1 MMRPQA
7 VVRIGVTLSV
17 LALMAAAYLHP
28 AEQAEVRAAPLVD
41 AAAPAPAADAP
52 AVPDPPAVDPPP
64 ERRHLLERVDD
75 AAIAQIYA
83 DGFETLDLREKVL
96 VWHLYNAA
104 LAGRDI
110 FYDQRYEHNLEM
122 REVLEEILVHGGAV
136 DPAALEAIHRYAK
149 LFWINTG
156 PYNNLTARKFVLDLD
171 PPAFRAAAAAAA
183 AAGAR
188 FPTAE
193 GESLDDLLTRLEPLF
208 FDETVDPILT
218 NKTPA
223 DGGDIL
229 LSSANNL
236 YEGVSM
242 ADLVGFE
249 ERYAL
254 NSRLVKRDG
263 QLVEEVY
270 RIDGDGRYAE
280 DLREVVRHLEAAI
293 SFATE
298 PMAAALEALV
308 QWYRTGEPA
317 DRRAYDIAWV
327 ADQASPVDTINGF
340 TEVYMDA
347 RGAKGSWEALVYYIN
362 REKTE
367 AIRTLAEHAQWFE
380 DHMPWDP
387 SYRKEGVRGIT
398 ANAIDVVVEIGDSG
412 PITPIGINLPNDQTV
427 REEYG
432 SKSISLSNVIAA
444 YDLSQPSAYRAEFT
458 WDEAEHAR
466 AEQWGSLAGDLTV
479 NMHEVIGHASGQLA
493 ERLGG
498 NAQPFL
504 REQYSAL
511 EEARADLVALYFI
524 ADSKLAE
531 IGIVD
536 AADQADIVL
545 AEYEAYARNAILQ
558 LRRVREGDQLEQ
570 DHMRNRQMVV
580 HWLID
585 NTEAVEVRRRDGK
598 TYNVVTDAQAFREGV
613 GRLLG
618 EVQRIKSEGDYDAAR
633 ALFESYGIRFDPAL
647 RDEVLERVADVDLPS
662 YTGFVMPKLEPVT
675 GADGAITDVLISYP
689 QDFTR
694 QMLEYSGKSLP
705 AADPTTD
712 QAGDGPHLL
721 VELFTADSEAALGR
735 YRDQRAAGLLAAG
748 GAAGAS
754 LFELRQQQEPST
766 PLPGPFYAGV
776 YPLESGA
783 PVPAP
788 PAPIDGLQIV
798 GSATYGRIG
807 VYGDPAPPGQARE
820 SAMLVFSHPTDL
832 GHDAEYNAWYTDNH
846 MIDVARSPH
855 YRAST
860 RYAPRHQLA
869 GAPLSYLCLYEVE
882 APYSPELHEGLM
894 HWLTETPDDFR
905 QPQPKTPAGED
916 VLTLDLWGYFARLW
930 TVTD

>member
-1 MMRPQA
+1 
-7 VVRIGVTLSV
+7 
-17 LALMAAAYLHP
+17 
-28 AEQAEVRAAPLVD
+28 
-41 AAAPAPAADAP
+41 
-52 AVPDPPAVDPPP
+52 
-64 ERRHLLERVDD
+64 
-75 AAIAQIYA
+75 
-83 DGFETLDLREKVL
+83 
-96 VWHLYNAA
+96 
-104 LAGRDI
+104 
-110 FYDQRYEHNLEM
+110 
-122 REVLEEILVHGGAV
+122 
-136 DPAALEAIHRYAK
+136 
-149 LFWINTG
+149 
-156 PYNNLTARKFVLDLD
+156 
-171 PPAFRAAAAAAA
+171 
-183 AAGAR
+183 
-188 FPTAE
+188 
-193 GESLDDLLTRLEPLF
+193 
-208 FDETVDPILT
+208 
-218 NKTPA
+218 
-223 DGGDIL
+223 
-229 LSSANNL
+229 
-236 YEGVSM
+236 M
-242 ADLVGFE
+242 ADLENFE
-249 ERYAL
+249 ERYPL
-254 NSRLVKRDG
+254 NSRLVMRDG
-263 QLVEEVY
+263 RLEEEVY
-270 RIDGDGRYAE
+270 RIDGGGRYAE
-280 DLREVVRHLEAAI
+280 ELEEVVRHLEAAI
-293 SFATE
+293 PFATE

-308 QWYRTGEPA
+308 QWNRTGEPA

-347 RGAKGSWEALVYYIN
+347 RGAKGAWEALVYYIN

-398 ANAIDVVVEIGDSG
+398 ANAIEVVVEIGDSG

-432 SKSISLSNVIAA
+432 SKSISLSNVIEA
-444 YDLSQPSAYRAEFT
+444 YDLSQPPAYLAEFT

-524 ADSKLAE
+524 ADPKLAE

-545 AEYEAYARNAILQ
+545 AEYESYARNAILQ

-580 HWLID
+580 RWLID

-598 TYNVVTDAQAFREGV
+598 TYNVVTDAQAFRAGV
-613 GRLLG
+613 GRLLA

-647 RDEVLERVADVDLPS
+647 RDEVVERVAGVDLPS
-662 YTGFVMPKLEPVT
+662 YTGFVMPKLEAVT
-675 GADGAITDVLISYP
+675 GADGSITDVLISYP
-689 QDFTR
+689 QDFTQ
-694 QMLEYSGKSLP
+694 QMLEYAGKNLP
-705 AADPTTD
+705 AGGADRTTD
-712 QAGDGPHLL
+712 QAGAGQDLL
-721 VELFTADSEAALGR
+721 VELFTVDGEAALAR
-735 YRDQRAAGLLAAG
+735 YREQRAAALLAAG

-766 PLPGPFYAGV
+766 PLPAPFYAGV
-776 YPLESGA
+776 YPLKSGA
-783 PVPAP
+783 PVPAA
-788 PAPIDGLQIV
+788 PAPIDGVRVV

-807 VYGDPAPPGQARE
+807 VYGEPAAPGQARE
-820 SAMLVFSHPTDL
+820 SAMLVFSHPTDP
-832 GHDAEYNAWYTDNH
+832 GYVAEYNAWYTDNH

-869 GAPLSYLCLYEVE
+869 GAPLTYLCLYEVE
-882 APYSPELHEGLM
+882 APYSTELHEGLM

-916 VLTLDLWGYFARLW
+916 VLTLDLWGYFERLW
-930 TVTD
+930 SVTD